1 MVEVIQT
8 LAADHCS
15 PYGGGAPLIHIHH
28 IERSVFGNG
37 IAVTVYGEM
46 KIAAGE
52 RVWAKELLLKTIQ
65 VLTLTPEIDRRMDH
79 GFIANKY
86 VHHKGEYGNYASIDV
101 FDDTGAWQSAGRP
114 GPIDGSIWLDFIS
127 LGE

>member
-8 LAADHCS
+8 LEADHLL
-15 PYGGGAPLIHIHH
+15 YGGGRPLIHIHH

-101 FDDTGAWQSAGRP
+101 FDDTGAWQGAGTGR
-114 GPIDGSIWLDFIS
+114 IDGSIWLDYIS